1 MGSSTYSD
9 ENEQGQKTDTESK
22 PAEATPAP
30 EVDIPTTEVA
40 PTEGGA

>member
-9 ENEQGQKTDTESK
+9 ENEQGQKTGTESK

-30 EVDIPTTEVA
+30 EATVPAPEVA